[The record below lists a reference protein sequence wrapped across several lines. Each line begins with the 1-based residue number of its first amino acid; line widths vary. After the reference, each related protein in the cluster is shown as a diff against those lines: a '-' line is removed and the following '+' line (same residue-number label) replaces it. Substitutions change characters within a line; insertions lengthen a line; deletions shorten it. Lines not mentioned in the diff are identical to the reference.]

1 MQIQHISRVIL
12 DPVKEADIVAK
23 YRNDSGWTCVSMETT
38 SITFENQSP
47 PFITNP
53 NYIMSF
59 EENHKS
65 VHPRSDG
72 LDWKYE

>member
-1 MQIQHISRVIL
+1 MQIQHKTRITL

-23 YRNDSGWTCVSMETT
+23 YRNDSGWTCVSIGTL

-47 PFITNP
+47 YVMCPA

-72 LDWKYE
+72 LDWEYN